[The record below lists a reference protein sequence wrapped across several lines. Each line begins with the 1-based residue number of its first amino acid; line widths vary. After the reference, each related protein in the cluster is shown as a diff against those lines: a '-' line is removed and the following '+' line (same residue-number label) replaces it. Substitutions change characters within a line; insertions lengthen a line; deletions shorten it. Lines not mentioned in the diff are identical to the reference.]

1 MKPRK
6 GTVRNNN
13 RNFFLSSFIL
23 GLSFICFFQLQ
34 VESAEKTPLSSKKES
49 KVISLS
55 TLPYSSK
62 LIEKISKGTIISKS
76 HVKTIKEKKEKKQ
89 ELKFSVT
96 GLHKKT
102 CRFALRKLSQYEIYK
117 NHIGFIKESRY
128 LENLG
133 RVDFLLSS
141 FLLPYDMRLNFKI
154 PRIKSPGTYAFL
166 FDQGFLKNLKGLIQ
180 VAESKNRCLFHTTA
194 IWTGPHSGINDTI
207 FAFFSK
213 ALSELAMKNLFR
225 ISKTF

>member
-1 MKPRK
+1 MKSRK
-6 GTVRNNN
+6 GIVRNNSLY
-13 RNFFLSSFIL
+13 FYTTHFVLSLFSVFLFPS
-23 GLSFICFFQLQ
+23 QAQ
-34 VESAEKTPLSSKKES
+34 NAEKEPSKPKLTKPLR
-49 KVISLS
+49 LDA
-55 TLPYSSK
+55 LPYSPK
-62 LIEKISKGTIISKS
+62 LIKKISKGTIISKS
-76 HVKTIKEKKEKKQ
+76 NVRTLKEKKEKKQ

-96 GLHKKT
+96 GLHKKS

-128 LENLG
+128 LETKG

-141 FLLPYDMRLNFKI
+141 LLLPFDMRLNFKI
-154 PRIKSPGTYAFL
+154 PRIKAPGTYPFL
-166 FDQGFLKNLKGLIQ
+166 FDQGFLKNLKGLIH
-180 VAESKNRCLFHTTA
+180 VTELKNQCLFHTTA
-194 IWTGPHSGINDTI
+194 KWSGPHSGISDTI

>member
-1 MKPRK
+1 MKSRK
-6 GTVRNNN
+6 GTMQNYS
-13 RNFFLSSFIL
+13 LPHLYIHSALCIIL
-23 GLSFICFFQLQ
+23 VYFFQTPIKA
-34 VESAEKTPLSSKKES
+34 AEKMHSPPKKT
-49 KVISLS
+49 KTVTLS
-55 TLPYSSK
+55 TLPYPQK
-62 LIEKISKGTIISKS
+62 LVAKISKGTIISKS
-76 HVKTIKEKKEKKQ
+76 DVKTLKEKRGKKQ

-96 GLHKKT
+96 GLHEKS
-102 CRFALRKLSQYEIYK
+102 CRFALRKLSQYEAYK

-128 LENLG
+128 LETRG

-141 FLLPYDMRLNFKI
+141 LLLPYDMRLNFKI
-154 PRIKSPGTYAFL
+154 PRIQSPGTYPFF

-180 VAESKNRCLFHTTA
+180 VAQSKNRCLFHTTA
-194 IWTGPHSGINDTI
+194 SWVGPHSGINDTI